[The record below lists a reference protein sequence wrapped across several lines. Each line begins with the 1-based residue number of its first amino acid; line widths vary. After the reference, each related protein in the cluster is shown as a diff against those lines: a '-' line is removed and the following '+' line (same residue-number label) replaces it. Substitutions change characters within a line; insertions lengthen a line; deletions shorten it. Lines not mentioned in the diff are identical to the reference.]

1 MKKIYYIF
9 SLIFL
14 LSCAHSKD
22 EVIIPDDIIPPPE
35 MINIIIDFHI
45 AEAALV
51 DCQNKKEDVNTTTIM
66 YYNSIMKKHNI
77 TRAKFDK
84 SMKFYTENI
93 QLLQL
98 IYEEVGNELST
109 MQSKEK
115 L

>member
-1 MKKIYYIF
+1 MKKIIYLF

-14 LSCAHSKD
+14 FACAQSKD
-22 EVIIPDDIIPPPE
+22 EVKIPDDIIPPQE
-35 MINIIIDFHI
+35 MINVIIDFHI

-51 DCQNKKEDVNTTTIM
+51 ECQNKKEDVNVTTIL
-66 YYNSIMKKHNI
+66 YYNSILKKHKI

-93 QLLQL
+93 QLLQI

-109 MQSKEK
+109 MQSKER